1 MSANNINQKA
11 ELDAFLTELENHKIF
26 KNKYFLHLAENKW
39 SPESYALF
47 RANFFYRTEL
57 TVKGIAHVCAR
68 AAEVNDM
75 DTLIL
80 FSYILGEETGMGNK
94 AHCHEVFMENALNLF
109 GGMEFDLHPL
119 KVIDAKNS
127 RYILPETLAYRE
139 RVTSLISNSY
149 QRMLGVAMALETH
162 ADHMLTAFREGFR
175 LTREH
180 LDKEQYLNKV
190 EIYFNAHVDNG
201 VEERHA
207 EDARQCV
214 INNCQSQSDLNEI
227 MFGANE
233 MLKVQEEMWEAMFE
247 KTLQLEAQEQGE
259 VYA

>member
-1 MSANNINQKA
+1 MTANNVNHQA
-11 ELDAFLTELENHKIF
+11 ELDKFLTALEHHKIF
-26 KNKYFLHLAENKW
+26 QNKYFLYLAKNKW
-39 SPESYALF
+39 TPESYALF

-57 TVKGIAHVCAR
+57 TVKGIAQVCAR
-68 AAEVNDM
+68 SAEVNDM

-94 AHCHEVFMENALNLF
+94 AHCHEIFMENALNLF
-109 GGMEFDLHPL
+109 GAMEFDLAPL
-119 KVIDAKNS
+119 KVVDAKNS

-139 RVTSLISNSY
+139 RVTSLLSNSY

-162 ADHMLTAFREGFR
+162 ADHMLKAFREGFR
-175 LTREH
+175 LTRQH

-214 INNCQSQSDLNEI
+214 INNCLSQSDLNEI

-233 MLKVQEEMWEAMFE
+233 MLKVQEQMWQAMYE
-247 KTLQLEAQEQGE
+247 NTVQLESQSEGE